1 MHHMRSEAEA
11 IREQLSTW
19 RETLHRHPELSLK
32 EFWTTD
38 YLKKELAAMGVE
50 IVDWGGETGVVGL
63 LRGARPGQVRGPGGR
78 HRRPAH

>member
-63 LRGARPGQVRGPGGR
+63 LRGARPGKCVAL
-78 HRRPAH
+78 RPIIDACP